1 VTRNPLFPGRP
12 FELVHHV
19 RDGRRLAAARFV
31 CATCEAKQE
40 FSVGSQGIN
49 PEAIVKTAAGL
60 GWEVKLRSER
70 ATCPRCAAARR
81 ARAKGESPKEQSED
95 AHRFADILSG
105 AKAGLERAKADRV
118 SAPRFSIPV
127 GHSQKVIP
135 MQSKPSTPTAVT
147 PRTLTDSERL
157 KIRTLLDS
165 HFDDAKGR
173 YLDGY
178 SDQRIAAEVNVP
190 RIHVETIR
198 EAGWGPIRLDPEVA
212 AIAEELRKAR
222 EEVEALSQR
231 IGMLTARLEKSAGA
245 AA

>member
-1 VTRNPLFPGRP
+1 MTRKPLFSGHQ

-19 RDGRRLAAARFV
+19 RDGRRLAASRFV
-31 CATCEAKQE
+31 CASCEAKQE

-81 ARAKGESPKEQSED
+81 TRAKGESPSPPSDQVTP
-95 AHRFADILSG
+95 A
-105 AKAGLERAKADRV
+105 
-118 SAPRFSIPV
+118 RFSIPV
-127 GHSQKVIP
+127 GHSEKVIP

-147 PRTLTDSERL
+147 PRPLTDSERL

-198 EAGWGPIRLDPEVA
+198 EAGWGPIRVDPEVA

-231 IGMLTARLEKSAGA
+231 IGVLTARLEKSAGA

>member
-1 VTRNPLFPGRP
+1 MTRNPLFPGRP
-12 FELVHHV
+12 FVV
-19 RDGRRLAAARFV
+19 VNRMRDGRPLPAVRFV
-31 CATCEAKQE
+31 CASCEAKLE
-40 FSVGSQGIN
+40 FAVGGQAIN
-49 PEAIVKTAAGL
+49 PEAVVKKAADR
-60 GWEVKLRSER
+60 GWEVKPRSER
-70 ATCPRCAAARR
+70 ATCPRCVAERR
-81 ARAKGESPKEQSED
+81 ERAKGDSPTPPP
-95 AHRFADILSG
+95 AHA
-105 AKAGLERAKADRV
+105 
-118 SAPRFSIPV
+118 APVRFSIPV
-127 GHSQKVIP
+127 GHSEKVIP

-147 PRTLTDSERL
+147 PRPLTDGERL

-198 EAGWGPIRLDPEVA
+198 EAGWGPIRVDPEVA
-212 AIAEELRKAR
+212 AITEELRKAR

-231 IGMLTARLEKSAGA
+231 IAALSARLEKSTGA